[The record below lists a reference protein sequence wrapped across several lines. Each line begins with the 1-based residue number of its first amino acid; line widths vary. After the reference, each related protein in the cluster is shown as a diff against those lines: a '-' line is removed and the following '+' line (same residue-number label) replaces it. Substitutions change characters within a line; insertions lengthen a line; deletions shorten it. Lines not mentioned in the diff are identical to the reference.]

1 MFFNDLLIILI
12 VIITVNLFYII
23 ITNLNIKYFRL
34 KYTESQSI
42 EDLWLIIPV
51 VFLIFI
57 GFPRIK
63 NLYICEEF
71 SECDLSIKIVG
82 HQWYWSY
89 DLRNL
94 NNNFD
99 SIMNKEKFFFRL
111 LETYNHLIIPIK
123 CSIRFLISSEDV
135 IHSWT
140 IPSIGIKI
148 DATPGRISQVITLIN
163 RPGILVGQCREICG
177 ANHSF
182 IPIFIS
188 ANSINNFL
196 K

>member
-1 MFFNDLLIILI
+1 M
-12 VIITVNLFYII
+12 ITVNLSFMMIS
-23 ITNLNIKYFRL
+23 NLLIKYFRY
-34 KYTESQSI
+34 KFPESQRL

-51 VFLIFI
+51 IFLIFI

-71 SECDLSIKIVG
+71 IECDLSVKVIG
-82 HQWYWSY
+82 HQWYWTY
-89 DLRNL
+89 EINNL

-99 SIMNKEKFFFRL
+99 SIINKENFYFRL
-111 LETYNHLIIPIK
+111 LETYNHLILPIK

-140 IPSIGIKI
+140 IPSLGIKI
-148 DATPGRISQVITLIN
+148 DATPGRISQIITLIN

-188 ANSINNFL
+188 ANSIKNFL